1 MHLRTKP
8 YPFAWVGYA
17 YATLVGLVWGFLLSR
32 GRVERHGR
40 LVVFRGLPRW
50 AFGRGGSCVGACYLT
65 DQNVT
70 AEVLLHEEIHR
81 QQWRTYGLLMPF
93 LYFLAGTNPHTNIF
107 ERDAG
112 LEHGGYVRNGQDT
125 AAPLVTPPQNGEY
138 REHSTQ

>member
-1 MHLRTKP
+1 MQLRTKP

-17 YATLVGLVWGFLLSR
+17 YATTVGFVWGFLLSR
-32 GRVERHGR
+32 GPVERHGR
-40 LVVFRGLPRW
+40 LFVFRGLPKW

-81 QQWRTYGLLMPF
+81 QQWRTYGFLMPL
-93 LYFLAGTNPHTNIF
+93 LYLLAGKNPHSNIF

-112 LEHGGYVRNGQDT
+112 LEHGGYLRNSQGT
-125 AAPLVTPPQNGEY
+125 ITTPIAPPQDGEHHE
-138 REHSTQ
+138 RSTH